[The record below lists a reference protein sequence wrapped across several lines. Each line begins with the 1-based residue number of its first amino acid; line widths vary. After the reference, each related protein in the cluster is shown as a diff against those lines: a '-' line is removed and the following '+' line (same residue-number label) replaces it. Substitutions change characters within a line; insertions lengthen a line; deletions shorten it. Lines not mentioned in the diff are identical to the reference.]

1 VAARC
6 RLTAGLE
13 RRARGNHRDP
23 TAGRVDVRGLSG
35 GRQVFAQPSVGDA
48 ARIELSHRRLHP
60 TVQVVVGVVVRQSEQ
75 VEPGSFELVDDP
87 RRGTER
93 EQLVD
98 RVPLEVVHEV
108 LEVDDTRV
116 GACDSFDERF
126 EAIVCVFR
134 ETTSHYRIPG
144 GGQAELGHHRND
156 VTWRIGDDKA
166 TGAPARDHG
175 QGVTLTTD
183 NGAEPTDDRFIIVSP
198 RYYCMPDKRQAG
210 VDRIERYLMA
220 LEDADYAEAAAQ
232 FTEDVEYCHPLREE
246 PIIGRAALR
255 RFFAEERASKE
266 GADALLHEIQNTV
279 VEGSKY
285 AVQGAVSGGGRESLF
300 VAYFEVEGGRIAYY
314 VPAPNQPIW

>member
-1 VAARC
+1 
-6 RLTAGLE
+6 
-13 RRARGNHRDP
+13 
-23 TAGRVDVRGLSG
+23 
-35 GRQVFAQPSVGDA
+35 
-48 ARIELSHRRLHP
+48 
-60 TVQVVVGVVVRQSEQ
+60 
-75 VEPGSFELVDDP
+75 
-87 RRGTER
+87 
-93 EQLVD
+93 
-98 RVPLEVVHEV
+98 
-108 LEVDDTRV
+108 
-116 GACDSFDERF
+116 
-126 EAIVCVFR
+126 
-134 ETTSHYRIPG
+134 
-144 GGQAELGHHRND
+144 
-156 VTWRIGDDKA
+156 
-166 TGAPARDHG
+166 
-175 QGVTLTTD
+175 
-183 NGAEPTDDRFIIVSP
+183 
-198 RYYCMPDKRQAG
+198 MPDKRQAG